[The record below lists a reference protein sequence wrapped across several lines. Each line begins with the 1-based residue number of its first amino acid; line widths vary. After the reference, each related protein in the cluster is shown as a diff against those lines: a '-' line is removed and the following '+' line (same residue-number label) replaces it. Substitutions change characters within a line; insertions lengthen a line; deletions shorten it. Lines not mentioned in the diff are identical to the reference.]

1 MAPMQIK
8 CPGCAATLRLSK
20 PPTPGKKLR
29 CPKCNSVF
37 SPTPPQGI
45 LEQSAP
51 PAVPKGSFRREA
63 PIPAV
68 QPEVQPADF
77 DFDVEPVVPRTRK
90 RPEGGQVPSTASTI
104 ASSSDDRTMGMLCY
118 LLGIFTS
125 FIGPLIIWLMKKDQS
140 RFVDYH
146 GREVLNF
153 IINLI
158 IAWLMV
164 VAVVMALSFVTFG
177 IGAILILP
185 LYLSMIVYSLVVSI
199 MGAMKAN
206 RGELYHIPMTI
217 RIIPLPAGVASG
229 HVARPAIDEES
240 REVIAEDSGPQPSPW
255 PKILLIGGGVAG
267 LLTLMFC
274 GGCGYWIYQ
283 AKRSV
288 DKTIEKEF
296 QANFPKQEFDFPKGM
311 DPGVNQPP
319 GFIPP
324 PAINEPLKVL
334 RPPAN
339 LDEALAAIKSGD
351 SARQLLAVNWLAR
364 ANVDAA
370 RQPEIAKA
378 LERLLTDPD
387 KNLQNAAMKALVVW
401 ASTDNVP
408 AIITV
413 VQNEEFSPQVIEA
426 RHLGMA
432 TLGRLKDERGVAPVA
447 QRLSNIHDRS
457 FASKALIAMGPIAE
471 TEVAKNLE
479 NNDIGTQREACRI
492 LKAIGTKASIP
503 ALEVASRSK
512 NRQVAAAAKDALNTV
527 KARGG

>member
-1 MAPMQIK
+1 MPPIQIK

-20 PPTPGKKLR
+20 PPSPGKQIR
-29 CPKCNSVF
+29 CPKCSRVF
-37 SPTPPQGI
+37 SPPPPQGI
-45 LEQSAP
+45 LEVSPEPAP
-51 PAVPKGSFRREA
+51 KPRKLEESVRAA
-63 PIPAV
+63 
-68 QPEVQPADF
+68 QPAPF
-77 DFDVEPVVPRTRK
+77 EFDVEPVAPRVRK
-90 RPEGGQVPSTASTI
+90 QTESGRTPKASPVMTASAMTT
-104 ASSSDDRTMGMLCY
+104 SSDDRTMGMLCY

-125 FIGPLIIWLMKKDQS
+125 FIGPLIIWLIKKDQS

-158 IAWLMV
+158 IMWLIV
-164 VAVVMALSFVTFG
+164 VALVMALSFVTFG

-185 LYLSMIVYSLVVSI
+185 LYATLMVYGLVVSI

-206 RGELYHIPMTI
+206 RGELYHFPLTI

-229 HVARPAIDEES
+229 HVAGPGIHEED
-240 REVIAEDSGPQPSPW
+240 REVSAEVSPAQPSPW

-267 LLTLMFC
+267 VLMLTLC
-274 GGCGYWIYQ
+274 GGCGYWIYHT
-283 AKRSV
+283 KRGV
-288 DKTIEKEF
+288 EKNFEEF
-296 QANFPKQEFDFPKGM
+296 QANFPKHEFDFPKGM
-311 DPGVNQPP
+311 DQGVNQPP

-324 PAINEPLKVL
+324 PVNEPLKAL
-334 RPPAN
+334 RPPTN
-339 LDEALAAIKSGD
+339 PDEALASLQSGD
-351 SARQLLAVNWLAR
+351 PTRQLMAVNWLAR

-387 KNLQNAAMKALVVW
+387 KNLQNAAMKALVIW
-401 ASTDNVP
+401 ATTDNVT

-413 VQNEEFSPQVIEA
+413 VQNDEFSPQANET

-457 FASKALIAMGPIAE
+457 SASKALIAMGPIAE
-471 TEVAKNLE
+471 KEVAKYLE
-479 NNDIGTQREACRI
+479 NSDAGTQREACRI

-503 ALEVASRSK
+503 PLEAASK
-512 NRQVAAAAKDALNTV
+512 NRNRTTASAAKDALQTIQ
-527 KARGG
+527 KRGR